1 MRVLIFG
8 GTTEGRWLAES
19 LARAGIAVTLS
30 VASEFGRQTAQFAL
44 VAAAMQDAVASQAT
58 PATQTVRAT
67 QDAQSAQATQDAL
80 TTQVTQDTQSAEAAQ
95 LVKTAQAVETAQVA
109 QADYTILT
117 GPMTAPQMQQL
128 LRDGGF
134 AYVVDATHPYALSIT
149 EHVRAACTE
158 TAQTYLRLKRPP
170 GQSSTDLVN
179 VPDIAAAADWLAN
192 TSGRVLL
199 TTGAKQ
205 LEPFTQIAN
214 YAERCYLR
222 ILPAVDSLTRAL
234 ELGFRPA
241 QIYCMQGPFDY
252 QMNRAILLTTQANYL
267 LTKDS
272 GQIGGFEE
280 KIQAALDLGVQVIV
294 VARPLAEE
302 GYSLEEII
310 DICLAPAGEKL
321 GLPELSEPSATQSID
336 QATADPTAADQPTD
350 SHTDDQAVT
359 GQPAADQTPT
369 DQPADQATDSQA
381 AADHATESSQATAD
395 QPASKMQTRFFP
407 LFSDLR
413 GRSVLVVGGG
423 RIAER
428 RVLVL
433 SSFGAAITLISSS
446 LSEAL
451 QSMAKQGL
459 ITWIAR
465 KYQEGEITNTLNQPF
480 LVVAATSQRAVNQQV
495 GAEARSLGVLVSVAD
510 SRDEC
515 TFYFPAIAEN
525 QSYIAGLVS
534 TDGNHRAVKQTIQQI
549 REVMN

>member
-19 LARAGIAVTLS
+19 LARAGVAVTLS
-30 VASEFGRQTAQFAL
+30 VASEFGRQTAQSAQ
-44 VAAAMQDAVASQAT
+44 AAA
-58 PATQTVRAT
+58 ATQTTRAS
-67 QDAQSAQATQDAL
+67 QDAQATRAAQTAQATQEA
-80 TTQVTQDTQSAEAAQ
+80 QFAEATQ
-95 LVKTAQAVETAQVA
+95 LAKTAQAVETTQSA
-109 QADYTILT
+109 QADYEIIT
-117 GPMTAPQMQQL
+117 GPMTEPQMQQL

-134 AYVVDATHPYALSIT
+134 TYVVDATHPYALSIT
-149 EHVRAACTE
+149 EHVRTACAE
-158 TAQTYLRLKRPP
+158 TTQTYLRLKRPP

-179 VPDIAAAADWLAN
+179 VPDIAAAADWLKN

-214 YAERCYLR
+214 YAERFYLR
-222 ILPAVDSLTRAL
+222 ILPAIDSLTRAL

-241 QIYCMQGPFDY
+241 HIYCMQGPFDY
-252 QMNRAILLTTQANYL
+252 QMNRAILLTTQAKYL

-310 DICLAPAGEKL
+310 DICLASAGEKPR
-321 GLPELSEPSATQSID
+321 LPELSEPLTSALPD
-336 QATADPTAADQPTD
+336 GATASSQDVTSIAATSQTA
-350 SHTDDQAVT
+350 SS
-359 GQPAADQTPT
+359 
-369 DQPADQATDSQA
+369 QPADQAAADQATSSQATVSSQA
-381 AADHATESSQATAD
+381 AATDQALAD
-395 QPASKMQTRFFP
+395 QPASSMQTRFFP

-428 RVLVL
+428 RVKVL
-433 SSFGAAITLISSS
+433 SSFGAAITLVSPS

-451 QSMAKQGL
+451 QSMAKQGQ
-459 ITWIAR
+459 ITWITR
-465 KYQEGEITNTLNQPF
+465 EYQEGDITNTPNHRPF

-495 GAEARSLGVLVSVAD
+495 GVEARALDILVSVAD